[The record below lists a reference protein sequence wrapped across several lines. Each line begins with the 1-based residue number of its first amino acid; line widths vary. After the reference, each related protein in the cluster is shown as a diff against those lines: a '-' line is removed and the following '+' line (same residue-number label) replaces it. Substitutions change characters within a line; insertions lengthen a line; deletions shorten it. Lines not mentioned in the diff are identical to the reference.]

1 MRQEEQTEQSAMD
14 WVSGS
19 KTMGDGSSGAQ
30 SKGEGGGSPT
40 SDK

>member
-14 WVSGS
+14 WVSAS
-19 KTMGDGSSGAQ
+19 KSMDDGSNGAQ
-30 SKGEGGGSPT
+30 SKGEGGDSPT